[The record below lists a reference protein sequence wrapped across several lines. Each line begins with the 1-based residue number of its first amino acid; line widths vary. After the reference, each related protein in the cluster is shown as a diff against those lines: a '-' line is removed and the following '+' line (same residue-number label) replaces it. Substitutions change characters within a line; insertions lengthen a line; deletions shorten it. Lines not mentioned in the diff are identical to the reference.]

1 MKWASVYSLRPDW
14 NFAKIC
20 HLIFDK
26 LDAKFINPLLS
37 LYFDELYLF
46 SKTTLFFNQLTK
58 KSPVF
63 SQGSSSFYFNVNH
76 HQPAP
81 SKRLY
86 FLASTPVNSA
96 VLILGWSFMVAW
108 LLHEHVRQYEQ
119 RNSREIYKRSKIQ
132 WDEKSSLQS
141 LIGPI
146 HPMTKV
152 TGFPAG
158 HD

>member
-26 LDAKFINPLLS
+26 LDAKLINLLLS

-46 SKTTLFFNQLTK
+46 SKTTLFFKQLTK

-76 HQPAP
+76 HRPAP
-81 SKRLY
+81 SKRSKAEAPL
-86 FLASTPVNSA
+86 FSCVDARKFGGPNPGA
-96 VLILGWSFMVAW
+96 VIYGRLDTTWARQVIWAKKHINNEMKKAPYRAW
-108 LLHEHVRQYEQ
+108 QGQ
-119 RNSREIYKRSKIQ
+119 SR
-132 WDEKSSLQS
+132 
-141 LIGPI
+141 
-146 HPMTKV
+146 
-152 TGFPAG
+152 GFGKTLPQI
-158 HD
+158 